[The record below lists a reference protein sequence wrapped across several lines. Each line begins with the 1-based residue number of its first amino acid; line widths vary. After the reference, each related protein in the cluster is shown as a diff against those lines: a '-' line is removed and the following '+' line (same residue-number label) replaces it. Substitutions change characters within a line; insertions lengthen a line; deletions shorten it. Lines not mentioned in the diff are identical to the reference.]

1 MGWFIFIGI
10 GSLFILLV
18 CVIASRTELDT
29 KVASDMILV
38 LGARIYRGQSYN
50 PCLQAR
56 VNHAVD
62 LYLAGYGKKLL
73 FSGGRDKEDGVI
85 EGEEMKKLAIN
96 LGVPQRDILVE
107 NKATSTY
114 ENLLYAKAIMAANQY
129 TSVIIVTE
137 PFHMPRASW
146 VADKL
151 GIPHTVSPAIDSPCW
166 REGKYLTRYF
176 WKEPFAVIGYKIV
189 NKL

>member
-18 CVIASRTELDT
+18 CFIASRTELDT

-38 LGARIYRGQSYN
+38 LGARIYTDQSYN

-56 VNHAVD
+56 VRHAVD
-62 LYLAGYGKKLL
+62 LYHAGYGKKLL
-73 FSGGRDKEDGVI
+73 FSGGKDTEDGVI
-85 EGEEMKKLAIN
+85 EGEEMKKLAIAM
-96 LGVPQRDILVE
+96 GIPEQAILVE
-107 NKATSTY
+107 NNATSTY
-114 ENLLYAKAIMAANQY
+114 ENLLFGKAIIENNHAK
-129 TSVIIVTE
+129 TVIIVTE

-151 GIPHTVSPAIDSPCW
+151 GVLHTVSPAIDSPCW
-166 REGKYLTRYF
+166 TEGKFLTRYF
-176 WKEPFAVIGYKIV
+176 WKEPFAVIGYMITR
-189 NKL
+189 KL